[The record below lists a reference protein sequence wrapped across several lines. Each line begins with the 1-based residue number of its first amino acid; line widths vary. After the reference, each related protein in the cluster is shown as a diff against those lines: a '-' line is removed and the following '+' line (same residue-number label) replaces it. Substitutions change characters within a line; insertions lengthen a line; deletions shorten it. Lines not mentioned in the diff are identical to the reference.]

1 MNNNITKVNIEEI
14 NELTGKLNNISKTVN
29 SNIKSYQKNL
39 DSIEQAGY
47 LKGVA
52 EFAINNSCEKISS
65 ICSEFDDYARKLI
78 KELNEVVSKTQQI
91 ETEEKGNIEEIISQ
105 DPTTFNGTSSSSNA
119 VTSKL
124 SPMMREIIEKM
135 QSHMNTLKG
144 TTGAITGSTITAAG
158 ISKAL
163 KSSAKEA
170 ATKIGTSATAN
181 KTQINKTTQ
190 ENSKTT
196 PAKTEEKKEQTV
208 TSASTPKKT
217 TSAKSGKAMD
227 IPSGSTNYK
236 SYTSYKAV
244 NKSTP
249 QGAVVYGTTSP
260 YGKYAG
266 TTYNTQTDPAT
277 GVRYVTF
284 EGDDTKYY
292 CAAMGTYYGE
302 VGDTFRVTTDQGN
315 SYNVIMCDAKGSD
328 AQGRHSSGGTWYH
341 SSGGNKCLT
350 EFYIDKNYI
359 PDAMKVKGGTTGT
372 YNSVKQFSGNIN
384 SITKLS

>member
-1 MNNNITKVNIEEI
+1 MNSNITKVNIEEI
-14 NELTGKLNNISKTVN
+14 NELAGKLNSISKTVN

-105 DPTTFNGTSSSSNA
+105 DPTKFNGSNSSNNTA
-119 VTSKL
+119 TSNL
-124 SPMMREIIEKM
+124 SPMMKSIIEKM
-135 QSHMNTLKG
+135 QSHMKTIKG
-144 TTGAITGSTITAAG
+144 STGAITGSTITAAG
-158 ISKAL
+158 IADAL
-163 KSSAKEA
+163 KAPIKEA
-170 ATKIGTSATAN
+170 SAKIGTTATTS
-181 KTQINKTTQ
+181 KMETNKTTQ
-190 ENSKTT
+190 ENSAAPTKKEPEKVET
-196 PAKTEEKKEQTV
+196 KTEPIKTEPIKT
-208 TSASTPKKT
+208 APKKT
-217 TSAKSGKAMD
+217 GKAMD
-227 IPSGSTNYK
+227 VPSGNTNYK

-284 EGDDTKYY
+284 EGDDSKYY

-302 VGDTFRVTTDQGN
+302 VGDTFSVTTDKGN

-328 AQGRHSSGGTWYH
+328 AQGRHNGGTWYH
-341 SSGGNKCLT
+341 SSGNNKCLT

-359 PDAMKVKGGTTGT
+359 PDAMKVRGGTTGT
-372 YNSVKQFSGNIN
+372 YNSVPQFSGNIT